1 MLTQRTNSY
10 KFDHPYLKIY
20 KLIPAYDNSII
31 FSALLGAGKEVI
43 YHVGKDGK
51 EISKVVIDDLLDTL
65 CMPTDHHVVFLRPEH
80 VNNVHIYDL
89 KSKKTRTFKH
99 ESIT

>member
-20 KLIPAYDNSII
+20 KLIPAYDNSIV

-51 EISKVVIDDLLDTL
+51 
-65 CMPTDHHVVFLRPEH
+65 
-80 VNNVHIYDL
+80 
-89 KSKKTRTFKH
+89 
-99 ESIT
+99 